1 MTISVRPFTPADRA
15 WAANLWRERWAS
27 VTVASRG
34 ILHNALELAGFV
46 AWLNDQRA
54 GIITYRQD
62 GMSGLEIVTLDSL
75 VERVGVGTAL
85 IEAVRTQ
92 AQEVGCRRVWLITSN
107 DNLNGLRFYQ
117 KRGMRLVAIYRDAI
131 IEARK
136 TLKPAIPLL
145 GDDDIPIMDEIE
157 LEFLL

>member
-1 MTISVRPFTPADRA
+1 MTFIIRPFESADQA

-27 VTVASRG
+27 VTVSSRG
-34 ILHNALELAGFV
+34 KLHYALELAGFV

-62 GMSGLEIVTLDSL
+62 GMGGLEIVTLDSL
-75 VERVGVGTAL
+75 IERVGLGTAL

-107 DNLNGLRFYQ
+107 DNLNGMRFYQ
-117 KRGMRLVAIYRDAI
+117 KRGMRLVAIHRDAI
-131 IEARK
+131 TEARK
-136 TLKPAIPLL
+136 TLKPSIPFL
-145 GDDDIPIMDEIE
+145 GDNDIPIMDEIE

>member
-1 MTISVRPFTPADRA
+1 MTIIIRPFEPADRA
-15 WAANLWRERWAS
+15 WAANLWRERWAD
-27 VTVASRG
+27 VTVSSRG
-34 ILHNALELAGFV
+34 LLHNALELAGFV

-62 GMSGLEIVTLDSL
+62 DMGGLEIVTLDSL
-75 VERVGVGTAL
+75 IERAGVGSAL

-92 AQEVGCRRVWLITSN
+92 AQEDGCRRVWLITSN
-107 DNLNGLRFYQ
+107 DNLTGLRFYQ
-117 KRGMRLVAIYRDAI
+117 KRGMRLVAIHRDAI
-131 IEARK
+131 TEARK
-136 TLKPAIPLL
+136 TLKPSIPLL